1 MKSIEGITIRYQN
14 RAAGHSM
21 RLFAAIGLTDLK
33 FVTGRRSRS
42 LSAAGGASCEH
53 SRGCPVDAG

>member
-1 MKSIEGITIRYQN
+1 
-14 RAAGHSM
+14 M
-21 RLFAAIGLTDLK
+21 RLFAAVGLTDLK

-53 SRGCPVDAG
+53 ARRCPV